1 MKMYETLM
9 SAYGV
14 GVGIDFKYGGI
25 VANTI
30 DAHRVIQHFQE
41 ERGPQVADQIINCE

>member
-1 MKMYETLM
+1 M